1 MFSLL
6 QAGNKVL
13 SGSPLNLAG
22 VFFLLEWFG
31 VKWLN
36 KPKGTKS
43 RVERSEKQPVHKEA
57 LKDFQ
62 KAENL
67 NVATGRVVQN
77 IFRVLHYKNSH

>member
-6 QAGNKVL
+6 QAGNKVS

-43 RVERSEKQPVHKEA
+43 RVKRSEKQPVHKEA

-67 NVATGRVVQN
+67 NVATRSVVQN